1 MESFCGNCLV
11 ADCSV
16 KKFLIATS
24 LIAKTLLALGL
35 FSNRSSLLSSIV
47 ALLLR

>member
-1 MESFCGNCLV
+1 MKSFGGNCLV
-11 ADCSV
+11 ANCSV

-24 LIAKTLLALGL
+24 FIAKILLALGL
-35 FSNRSSLLSSIV
+35 LSNRSSLASPIV